1 MLNRDQILALIP
13 HQGAMCL
20 LDTAE
25 GWSGTGIICHARSH
39 LDAGNP
45 LRRAGR
51 LSTVCGCEYGFQAAA
66 LHGALIGGGV
76 PQRAGFLVGLR
87 VSLMARPFLDDPAL
101 GVLRVE
107 ASMEATAEA
116 GLIYGFRL
124 VSEGDE
130 TLLEGRGTIKL
141 PVK

>member
-1 MLNRDQILALIP
+1 MVLIP

-25 GWSGTGIICHARSH
+25 SWSDAGIVCHARSH
-39 LDAGNP
+39 LDPRNP

-66 LHGALIGGGV
+66 LHGALMAGGV

-87 VSLMARPFLDDPAL
+87 VSVMARPFLDDPAL

-130 TLLEGRGTIKL
+130 TLLAGRGTIKL